1 MRKFKLQIVV
11 FTVFLLLAQW
21 LAMVPIA
28 LAQTPLY
35 EGKNILLVSGTD
47 AGGAGDL
54 RTRAVIPVLKKH
66 IPGHPNI
73 VVQYM
78 PGAGGRK
85 AANHMYK
92 SVRPDGLT
100 IGAMLTGMV
109 QGTIFGETDVLYELD
124 KFIYLGSHARYA
136 PYAFL
141 TRKAAGF
148 NTRDKLTASRG
159 VRIGAPAVGH
169 SLYTMA
175 RLFAYMLDMKEP
187 RFVTGYT
194 PREIDFALERNE
206 IDARVSIL
214 DSLLTRN
221 AAWLDKDLINI
232 HATIDIPKGI
242 DHADARLANLPE
254 IESFARS
261 NQDRRLIQLFRGAR
275 DTGQPFVL
283 PPGTPAEPVKILRE
297 AMRKAFADPEYVK
310 AYEKLTSEPAM
321 PLAPEDF
328 ERLLRELPREAELI
342 DLFKKLAGPG
352 PLPKR

>member
-1 MRKFKLQIVV
+1 MQKFKLQIVIC
-11 FTVFLLLAQW
+11 TVFLLLAQW
-21 LAMVPIA
+21 LAIVSIA
-28 LAQTPLY
+28 LARMPLY

-85 AANHMYK
+85 AANHMFK

-109 QGTIFGETDVLYELD
+109 QGTLFGETDVLYELD

-136 PYAFL
+136 PYGFL

-148 NTRDKLTASRG
+148 NTKETLTAARG

-221 AAWLDKDLINI
+221 AEWLDKDLINI

-242 DHADARLANLPE
+242 DHADARLANIPE

-261 NQDRRLIQLFRGAR
+261 NQDHRLIRLFRGAR

-297 AMRKAFADPEYVK
+297 AMRKTFADPEYVK
-310 AYEKLTSEPAM
+310 AYEKFTAEPAM
-321 PLAPEDF
+321 PLAPEEF
-328 ERLLRELPREAELI
+328 EKQLRELPREAELI
-342 DLFKKLAGPG
+342 DLFKKLSGPG

>member
-1 MRKFKLQIVV
+1 MEKEHNLQIVV

-21 LAMVPIA
+21 IALAPMA
-28 LAQTPLY
+28 LAQTPFY
-35 EGKNILLVSGTD
+35 EGKNVLLVSGTD

-73 VVQYM
+73 VMQYM

-100 IGAMLTGMV
+100 IGAMITGMV
-109 QGTIFGETDVLYELD
+109 QGTIFGETDVLYDLD

-148 NTRDKLTASRG
+148 NSRETLTAARG

-187 RFVTGYT
+187 RFVTGYAAGD
-194 PREIDFALERNE
+194 RLRFGEERNRCPGE
-206 IDARVSIL
+206 
-214 DSLLTRN
+214 
-221 AAWLDKDLINI
+221 
-232 HATIDIPKGI
+232 HPGQP
-242 DHADARLANLPE
+242 ADAQC
-254 IESFARS
+254 S
-261 NQDRRLIQLFRGAR
+261 RG
-275 DTGQPFVL
+275 
-283 PPGTPAEPVKILRE
+283 
-297 AMRKAFADPEYVK
+297 
-310 AYEKLTSEPAM
+310 
-321 PLAPEDF
+321 
-328 ERLLRELPREAELI
+328 
-342 DLFKKLAGPG
+342 
-352 PLPKR
+352 

>member
-21 LAMVPIA
+21 LAMVSIA

-148 NTRDKLTASRG
+148 NSREKLTASRG

-242 DHADARLANLPE
+242 GHADARLANLPE
-254 IESFARS
+254 IESFTRS

-297 AMRKAFADPEYVK
+297 AMRKTFADPEYVK

-328 ERLLRELPREAELI
+328 KKQLRELPREAELI
-342 DLFKKLAGPG
+342 DLFKKLSGPG

>member
-1 MRKFKLQIVV
+1 MLKFKVQIVV

-21 LAMVPIA
+21 LAMVSIA

-148 NTRDKLTASRG
+148 NTGGKLTASRG

-242 DHADARLANLPE
+242 DHADARLANLAE

-310 AYEKLTSEPAM
+310 AYEKLTSEPAT

-328 ERLLRELPREAELI
+328 EKLLRELPREAELI
-342 DLFKKLAGPG
+342 DLFKKLSGPG
-352 PLPKR
+352 PLPMR